1 MAFIAPQ
8 PCLDSLSS
16 LRKEMNLFIT
26 AVNVAVTDI
35 LYTAALIAMKQW
47 EGITVLAG
55 RLGLQSNS
63 ARGSQE

>member
-1 MAFIAPQ
+1 MAFIALQ

-26 AVNVAVTDI
+26 AVNVAVTNI

-55 RLGLQSNS
+55 RLSLQSNS